1 MNNVL
6 STCFKIAG
14 GIVVVSVAA
23 GVTAFV
29 KERIDEKKESETL
42 QKHPQGFYERYVKR
56 PLDCTLAA
64 GALIVLSP
72 VLAVTALVVRTK
84 LGSPVV
90 FTQDRPGKEEKL
102 FKLYKFRTMTDAR
115 DENGELLPDKVRLTR
130 VGRAIRESSCDEL
143 LELVNIIKGDMAVVG
158 PRPQL
163 VRDMVFMTPKQRRR
177 HSVRPGLTGLAQI
190 NGRNEITWEE
200 KLEWDLRYLDK
211 ITFVNDAKIVL
222 RTIAKIRHKEGIT
235 DGENATA
242 LDFGDELLK
251 DGKVDQATYNNCQ
264 IEAKKLLKKAGN

>member
-29 KERIDEKKESETL
+29 KERIDEKKDSETL

-56 PLDCTLAA
+56 PLDCTLAT

-115 DENGELLPDKVRLTR
+115 DESGELLPDEIRLTR
-130 VGRAIRESSCDEL
+130 TGKALRASSCDEL
-143 LELVNIIKGDMAVVG
+143 LELINIIKGDMAVVG

>member
-56 PLDCTLAA
+56 PLDCTLGT

>member
-6 STCFKIAG
+6 ATCFKIAG
-14 GIVVVSVAA
+14 GMVTVSAAA

-56 PLDCTLAA
+56 PLDCTLAT
-64 GALIVLSP
+64 GALVVLSP

-90 FTQDRPGKEEKL
+90 FTQDRPGKDEKI

-158 PRPQL
+158 PRPLL
-163 VRDMVFMTPKQRRR
+163 VRYLDRYSEHQHRR
-177 HSVRPGLTGLAQI
+177 HEVRPG
-190 NGRNEITWEE
+190 
-200 KLEWDLRYLDK
+200 
-211 ITFVNDAKIVL
+211 
-222 RTIAKIRHKEGIT
+222 
-235 DGENATA
+235 
-242 LDFGDELLK
+242 
-251 DGKVDQATYNNCQ
+251 
-264 IEAKKLLKKAGN
+264 

>member
-56 PLDCTLAA
+56 PLDCTLAT

-115 DENGELLPDKVRLTR
+115 DESGELLPDEIRLTR
-130 VGRAIRESSCDEL
+130 TGKALRASSCDEL
-143 LELVNIIKGDMAVVG
+143 LELINIIKGDMAVVG